1 MRLVVDTGLHYYGWT
16 REQAIEYM
24 QQNSSMAATDIES
37 EVERYMTIAGQALA
51 YKIGQRAIR
60 EMRNRAEKELGDDFD
75 VKAFHRQILIDGSLP
90 MGVLSTKIDEWVAG
104 EKERISQT
112 G

>member
-1 MRLVVDTGLHYYGWT
+1 MS
-16 REQAIEYM
+16 
-24 QQNSSMAATDIES
+24 QNSSMADTDVES

-75 VKAFHRQILIDGSLP
+75 IKAFHRQILIDGSLP
-90 MGVLSTKIDEWVAG
+90 MGVLSTKINEWIAT
-104 EKERISQT
+104 EKERFSEAA
-112 G
+112 